1 MSPKHGFS
9 VRNGDNTPQGA
20 FAQTG
25 KFGRMFAE
33 LPAFTPSIDS
43 LTALGN
49 AMTDDRTD
57 PIEPK
62 RDHPDG
68 DNPHVPAG
76 LTYFGQFIDHD
87 LTFDPTSLKEKRVD
101 PQAVVN
107 FRTPALDLDSLYG
120 AGPDD
125 QPYLFELSV
134 KGKPGDKDKFFLG
147 TNTPSGTGKPKPTP
161 DDPNARESIVLKRN
175 DHDLPRA
182 ASSVALL
189 GDPRNDENLL
199 VAQTHL
205 AFLKFHNKIVDG
217 LKKPPGAPGA
227 IPRQAAIGKTVFEEA
242 RQLVIWHY
250 QWIVVYDF
258 LDRILDPKQINKV
271 LNEGRSF
278 YKFDTFPFI
287 PVEFSTAA
295 YRLGHSMIRSTYDYN
310 RVFTFKDRTDNSRL
324 TEATLE
330 LLFTFTAKS
339 GDGDLVF
346 PGLNATLPSN
356 WIIDWRRFFEIDPA
370 VKVNLARKFDPFL
383 VNPLKNIP
391 NLPDAPASL
400 AVRNLL
406 RGRSLGL
413 PSGQSVAR
421 FMNLKPLSSSD
432 FTSIPGPDVDVVVRH
447 GFDKE
452 TPLWYYI
459 LKEAQVQQQGLR
471 LGEVGSRIVAEVF
484 LGLFEG
490 DSNSFFVRNR
500 HWKPTLPAKVPGTF
514 TFADLLRFVG
524 DISPIDGLEAA
535 D

>member
-25 KFGRMFAE
+25 KFGRMFPE

-57 PIEPK
+57 PKEPK

-68 DNPHVPAG
+68 DNPHVSAG

-87 LTFDPTSLKEKRVD
+87 ITFDPTSLKEKRVD
-101 PQAVVN
+101 PQALVN

-125 QPYLFELSV
+125 QPYLYEL
-134 KGKPGDKDKFFLG
+134 GNKDKFLVG
-147 TNTPSGTGKPKPTP
+147 TNTPSGTRKPKPTP
-161 DDPNARESIVLKRN
+161 ENPNAVEDIIALKQN

-182 ASSVALL
+182 VSSIALL
-189 GDPRNDENLL
+189 GDPRNDENLI

-217 LKKPPGAPGA
+217 LNDGS
-227 IPRQAAIGKTVFEEA
+227 IPRQAAIDKSIFEEA
-242 RQLVIWHY
+242 RQLVVWHY
-250 QWIVVYDF
+250 QWLVVYDF
-258 LDRILDPKQINKV
+258 LDRILDPNQINKV
-271 LNEGRSF
+271 LNEGRKF

-310 RVFTFKDRTDNSRL
+310 RAFTFNDRSDGSRL
-324 TEATLE
+324 TDATLE

-339 GDGDLVF
+339 GDGDIVF

-356 WIIDWRRFFEIDPA
+356 WIIDWRRFFELDTDI
-370 VKVNLARKFDPFL
+370 KVNLARKFDPFL
-383 VNPLKNIP
+383 VNPLKNLP
-391 NLPDAPASL
+391 NVPAPASL
-400 AVRNLL
+400 AVRNLI

-413 PSGQSVAR
+413 PSGQSVAK
-421 FMNLKPLSSSD
+421 FLDLKPLSSSA

-471 LGEVGSRIVAEVF
+471 LGEVGSRIIAEVF

-500 HWKPTLPAKVPGTF
+500 HWKPTLPSKVPGKF
-514 TFADLLRFVG
+514 TFADMLRFMG
-524 DISPIDGLEAA
+524 DISPIDGLEA
-535 D
+535 